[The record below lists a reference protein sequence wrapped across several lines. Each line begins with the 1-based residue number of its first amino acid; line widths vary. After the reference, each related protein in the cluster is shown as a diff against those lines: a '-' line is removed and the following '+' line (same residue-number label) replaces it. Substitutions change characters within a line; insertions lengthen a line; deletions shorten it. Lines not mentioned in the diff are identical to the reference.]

1 MLTQGI
7 IIGIDKQ
14 LEINIYTL
22 EKGLNMKDYIAQ
34 LDELTEIRS

>member
-1 MLTQGI
+1 MLTQGFI
-7 IIGIDKQ
+7 LGIDKQ

-22 EKGLNMKDYIAQ
+22 ERELNMKDYIAQ